1 MLISGDSV
9 SAGTFAKYLWS
20 LLGDGLGTE
29 KPWCCHV
36 EQSDGKGIRKY
47 LPSSSYECIACSWF
61 FFNKKNQTNNKTK
74 RTPPKKKTP
83 PQNQPKERG
92 REVEMAISNFI

>member
-47 LPSSSYECIACSWF
+47 LPSSSYVFIACLWLF
-61 FFNKKNQTNNKTK
+61 FK
-74 RTPPKKKTP
+74 KKKTQT
-83 PQNQPKERG
+83 QNPKTKKTTQRMGRG
-92 REVEMAISNFI
+92 GDDHK

>member
-47 LPSSSYECIACSWF
+47 LPSSSYVFIACLWLF
-61 FFNKKNQTNNKTK
+61 F
-74 RTPPKKKTP
+74 KKKTTQT
-83 PQNQPKERG
+83 QNPKTKKTTQRMGRG
-92 REVEMAISNFI
+92 GDDHK

>member
-47 LPSSSYECIACSWF
+47 LPSSSYVFIVCLEF
-61 FFNKKNQTNNKTK
+61 FFKKKNQN
-74 RTPPKKKTP
+74 P
-83 PQNQPKERG
+83 
-92 REVEMAISNFI
+92 

>member
-47 LPSSSYECIACSWF
+47 LPSSSYVFIVCLEF
-61 FFNKKNQTNNKTK
+61 FF
-74 RTPPKKKTP
+74 KKKTKTHE
-83 PQNQPKERG
+83 QKASKKT
-92 REVEMAISNFI
+92 V

>member
-1 MLISGDSV
+1 MLISGDSL

-36 EQSDGKGIRKY
+36 EQSDGKGICKY
-47 LPSSSYECIACSWF
+47 LPGSSYMFIACLWF
-61 FFNKKNQTNNKTK
+61 FLKTK
-74 RTPPKKKTP
+74 QKTNK
-83 PQNQPKERG
+83 NQPKEREEG
-92 REVEMAISNFI
+92 GGLMMISNFI

>member
-47 LPSSSYECIACSWF
+47 LPSSSYVFIACLWLF
-61 FFNKKNQTNNKTK
+61 FKKKKQNPKPQNKKNN
-74 RTPPKKKTP
+74 PK
-83 PQNQPKERG
+83 NGEG
-92 REVEMAISNFI
+92 RR

>member
-47 LPSSSYECIACSWF
+47 LPSSSYVFIACLWLF
-61 FFNKKNQTNNKTK
+61 FKKKIKIQNPKTK
-74 RTPPKKKTP
+74 KPTQRMG
-83 PQNQPKERG
+83 RG
-92 REVEMAISNFI
+92 GDDHK

>member
-1 MLISGDSV
+1 MMLISGDCV

-36 EQSDGKGIRKY
+36 EQSDGKGIREY
-47 LPSSSYECIACSWF
+47 SPLLCVQHIYGF
-61 FFNKKNQTNNKTK
+61 L
-74 RTPPKKKTP
+74 
-83 PQNQPKERG
+83 
-92 REVEMAISNFI
+92 

>member
-29 KPWCCHV
+29 KPWSCHV
-36 EQSDGKGIRKY
+36 EQSDGEGIREY
-47 LPSSSYECIACSWF
+47 LLGSGYVFVACLWF
-61 FFNKKNQTNNKTK
+61 SCKIK
-74 RTPPKKKTP
+74 
-83 PQNQPKERG
+83 
-92 REVEMAISNFI
+92 

>member
-47 LPSSSYECIACSWF
+47 SPVLAVCSSHLWFSLIKNPSKT
-61 FFNKKNQTNNKTK
+61 NPKN
-74 RTPPKKKTP
+74 
-83 PQNQPKERG
+83 G
-92 REVEMAISNFI
+92 MG